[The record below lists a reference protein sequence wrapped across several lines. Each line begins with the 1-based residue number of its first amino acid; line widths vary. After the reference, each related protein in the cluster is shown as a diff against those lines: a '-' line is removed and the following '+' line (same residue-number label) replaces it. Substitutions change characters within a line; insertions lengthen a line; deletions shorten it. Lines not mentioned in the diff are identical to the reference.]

1 MFRQVLRNNFR
12 AKYKALKT
20 KTQNITEPR
29 RIDSSRLFMY
39 RCFYIVRILCDEKSS
54 AAEISFFEL
63 QRGDV
68 FHTLK
73 SPDKAARVIV
83 SDKFRNLFYRGVVFN

>member
-54 AAEISFFEL
+54 AAEISFFVQQAKNL
-63 QRGDV
+63 VLNKND
-68 FHTLK
+68 FLK
-73 SPDKAARVIV
+73 VRIK
-83 SDKFRNLFYRGVVFN
+83 